1 MSNITDYRITTNFG
15 EIDWF
20 HSKPHQGIDLAT
32 PTGTKIYAKD
42 SGIVSL
48 TIDNL
53 LGNTVRLK
61 LNNGD
66 IIVYGHLSKFEVKNG
81 QYVKQGDL
89 LGLTGGAVG
98 SINSGRTTGPH
109 VHVSHYHEGVLIDP
123 TNYLFHHEQQS
134 ILSPLI
140 FPIMIILLLFIGYKA
155 RKWLF
160 YLLGIFILIG
170 IVFLVS

>member
-1 MSNITDYRITTNFG
+1 MSNIADYRITTNFG
-15 EIDWF
+15 EKDWF
-20 HSKPHQGIDLAT
+20 HSRPHTGIDLAT
-32 PTGTKIYAKD
+32 PTGTKIYAQD

-61 LNNGD
+61 LDNGD
-66 IIVYGHLSKFEVKNG
+66 IIVYGHLSKFEVQNG

-98 SINSGRTTGPH
+98 SINSGRTTGSH
-109 VHVSHYHEGVLIDP
+109 IHISHYHKGTLIDP
-123 TNYLFHHEQQS
+123 TNYLFHHEQQGIS
-134 ILSPLI
+134 SPFI
-140 FPIMIILLLFIGYKA
+140 FPVMIILLFIIIFKA

-160 YLLGIFILIG
+160 YGLGLFFLIG
-170 IVFLVS
+170 VVFLVS